1 MITKKPVWKPAVF
14 SLLALATIAPLMSTG
29 ATATEAS
36 ESMKIK
42 SVDRNNDSIVG
53 YAGFNAFSI
62 PTPGGEEEKE
72 EEGGNETPQSN
83 AKICLGQEPLKEITK
98 DMQELSERNL
108 DLYREGK
115 ADEMVPHPTGNWKI
129 ITETEFSIDG
139 KTLTSVGFRKD
150 GPDSPSNREDGWSVF
165 THIDSDN
172 CSINTSLDGKLHAVG
187 TAASKGVTNGQYSE
201 NWAQNGSWYRENSMP
216 TQVFHYGKDRSSN
229 IQKEVWNTSSMSRDL
244 RVYERTFTQT
254 GEVESLTFKIDYDTK
269 ITNRDNLPTEEAK
282 QLWDH
287 YMTGGY

>member
-1 MITKKPVWKPAVF
+1 MITKKPVWKPAAF
-14 SLLALATIAPLMSTG
+14 SLLALAAVTPLMTMG

-42 SVDRNNDSIVG
+42 SVDRNNSSIVG
-53 YAGFNAFSI
+53 YAGVNAFNI
-62 PTPGGEEEKE
+62 PAPGGGEEEE
-72 EEGGNETPQSN
+72 NDNQTSQPN
-83 AKICLGQEPLKEITK
+83 TAKTCLGIEPLKQITK
-98 DMQELSERNL
+98 EMRDLSESNL
-108 DLYREGK
+108 SLYREGK
-115 ADEMVPHPTGNWKI
+115 TSEMVAHPKGGWKI
-129 ITETEFSIDG
+129 INESEVSIDG
-139 KTLTSVGFRKD
+139 KTLTTVSFRKD

-172 CSINTSLDGKLHAVG
+172 CSLNTSVNGNLHSVG

-201 NWAQNGSWYRENSMP
+201 SWAQNGAWYRENNLP
-216 TQVFHYGKDRSSN
+216 TQVVHYGKDSSSN
-229 IQKEVWNTSSMSRDL
+229 IQKETWNRSSMSRDL